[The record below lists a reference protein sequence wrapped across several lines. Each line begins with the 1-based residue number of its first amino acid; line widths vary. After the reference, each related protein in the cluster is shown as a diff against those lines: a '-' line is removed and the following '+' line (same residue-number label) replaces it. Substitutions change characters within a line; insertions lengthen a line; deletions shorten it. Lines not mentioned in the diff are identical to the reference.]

1 VLLAKFG
8 SLRRGSVAFVL
19 SGRSVPAAEITP
31 CRPAHRNVESRRGRR
46 ILPTVAVG
54 CAAALTAVSVAAC
67 STPAPASSAASGKGA
82 NVAAAKAAIAPYTGH
97 SGAFPVTQPLRK
109 PLPAGTKFAFLQCG
123 TAACGLAAKLL
134 APAVKEVGGTLTA
147 VSAGT
152 TAQSMQAAVSS
163 VLTLK
168 PAVVVISGIDPDV
181 FGGALK
187 KLSGAG
193 IKVVTIS
200 VARDTAPYG
209 ITFDYIGLHTT
220 QTAGNLMADWVIAN
234 KGPAADVV
242 FYGVPGI
249 DFSSKQQQAFDEEM
263 RKNCAACT
271 VRAVQIDV
279 ATLGTTSAST
289 VVTDLQSHP
298 STNVA
303 VFASAEVA
311 AGLPAAM
318 KAAGLSVTTLGYA
331 PQSGALQDIKDGG
344 MTAGLAVDFP
354 ISVWTAVDASARL
367 VEGDQPTAAEQ
378 AGEVPLQLLEQRDIT
393 FDPARGWSAYP
404 DYQQRFAA
412 LWHPAG

>member
-1 VLLAKFG
+1 MLLAKIG
-8 SLRRGSVAFVL
+8 YLRRGSVAPAR
-19 SGRSVPAAEITP
+19 SGTSGPAGKTP
-31 CRPAHRNVESRRGRR
+31 PSPPAPTSAGGRWRRGTAPRVAAACV
-46 ILPTVAVG
+46 VAVM
-54 CAAALTAVSVAAC
+54 AVSVTAC
-67 STPAPASSAASGKGA
+67 GSGSTSSGASAQGA
-82 NVAAAKAAIAPYTGH
+82 NVAAAQAAVAPYTGH
-97 SGAFPVTQPLRK
+97 SGAFPVTQPLSR

-123 TAACGLAAKLL
+123 TAACGLTAKLL

-168 PAVVVISGIDPDV
+168 PAVVVISGIDPNV

-187 KLSGAG
+187 DLSAAG

-209 ITFDYIGLHTT
+209 VTFNYIGLQTT
-220 QTAGNLMADWVIAN
+220 QTAGKLMADWVIAN
-234 KGPAADVV
+234 KGSQANVV
-242 FYGVPGI
+242 FYGVPAI
-249 DFSSKQQQAFDEEM
+249 DFSTKQQQAFEEEM
-263 RKNCAACT
+263 RKNCAGCE
-271 VRAVQIDV
+271 VRAVQINV
-279 ATLGTTSAST
+279 ATLGTTSART

-298 STNVA
+298 KTDVA

-311 AGLPAAM
+311 AGLPTAM

-331 PQSGALQDIKDGG
+331 PQPGGLQDIKDGG

-354 ISVWTAVDASARL
+354 IAVWAAVDASARL
-367 VEGDQPTAAEQ
+367 VEGDQPTASEQ
-378 AGEVPLQLLEQRDIT
+378 AGEVPLQLLGQQDIT
-393 FDPARGWSAYP
+393 FDPSRGWSAYP
-404 DYQQRFAA
+404 DYQQRFAT